1 MENYDVEILEQI
13 NLKETF
19 KEILNDY
26 VMFDETFNTNPVMY
40 ECFAN
45 YAFITKPDLKGKYLE
60 SYLIDLKQD
69 VVEFFEENGKRQYN
83 YQTLENLAFFR
94 LNKISQ
100 QYDLAKN
107 YIKDEEQLN
116 KISNKAKEYKKDLDV
131 IQSLDY

>member
-1 MENYDVEILEQI
+1 MENFDVEILEQV

-19 KEILNDY
+19 KEILDDY

-69 VVEFFEENGKRQYN
+69 VVEFFEEKADRSYN

-107 YIKDEEQLN
+107 YIKDEEQLS
-116 KISNKAKEYKKDLDV
+116 KISNKAKEYKKDLDI
-131 IQSLDY
+131 IQALDY

>member
-1 MENYDVEILEQI
+1 MENFNIEILEQV

-60 SYLIDLKQD
+60 NYLLDLKQD
-69 VVEFFEENGKRQYN
+69 VVEFFEEKDRTYS
-83 YQTLENLAFFR
+83 YETLENLAFFR
-94 LNKISQ
+94 LNKIAQ
-100 QYDLAKN
+100 QYDLAQKFMKN
-107 YIKDEEQLN
+107 EEQLVQL
-116 KISNKAKEYKKDLDV
+116 SNKAKDYKKDLDI
-131 IQSLDY
+131 IQSLSF

>member
-1 MENYDVEILEQI
+1 MENFNIEILEQV

-60 SYLIDLKQD
+60 NYLLDLKQD
-69 VVEFFEENGKRQYN
+69 VVEFFEGEERRYC
-83 YQTLENLAFFR
+83 YRTLENLAFFR
-94 LNKISQ
+94 LNKVAQ

-107 YIKDEEQLN
+107 FIKDEEQLAQ
-116 KISNKAKEYKKDLDV
+116 IQNKAKEYKKDLDI
-131 IQSLDY
+131 IQALVL

>member
-1 MENYDVEILEQI
+1 MENYDVEIATQI

-19 KEILNDY
+19 KEILSDY
-26 VMFDETFNTNPVMY
+26 VMFDETFNSNPVMY
-40 ECFAN
+40 ECFTN

-60 SYLIDLKQD
+60 SYLLDLKQD
-69 VVEFFEENGKRQYN
+69 VVEFFEDKDVKYN

-116 KISNKAKEYKKDLDV
+116 KIAHKAKEYKQDLDI
-131 IQSLDY
+131 IQALAF

>member
-1 MENYDVEILEQI
+1 MEKVNAEILEQV

-26 VMFDETFNTNPVMY
+26 VMFDETFNTNPDMY

-60 SYLIDLKQD
+60 SYLLDLKQD
-69 VVEFFEENGKRQYN
+69 IVEFFEEKNRN
-83 YQTLENLAFFR
+83 YSYETLENLAFFR

-116 KISNKAKEYKKDLDV
+116 KIANKAKEYKKDLDI
-131 IQSLDY
+131 IQTLAF

>member
-1 MENYDVEILEQI
+1 MENFNIEILEQI

-26 VMFDETFNTNPVMY
+26 VMFDENFNTNPVMY

-60 SYLIDLKQD
+60 NYLLDLKQD
-69 VVEFFEENGKRQYN
+69 VVEFFEGKERTYC
-83 YQTLENLAFFR
+83 YETLENLAFFR

-100 QYDLAKN
+100 QYDLAKH
-107 YIKDEEQLN
+107 YIKNEEQLN
-116 KISNKAKEYKKDLDV
+116 QMANKAKEYKKDLDI
-131 IQSLDY
+131 IQSLSY

>member
-1 MENYDVEILEQI
+1 MENFNVEILEQV

-60 SYLIDLKQD
+60 NYLLDLKQD
-69 VVEFFEENGKRQYN
+69 VVEFFEGQERRYC
-83 YQTLENLAFFR
+83 YRTLENLAFFR
-94 LNKISQ
+94 LNKVAQ

-107 YIKDEEQLN
+107 FIKDEEQLAQ
-116 KISNKAKEYKKDLDV
+116 IQNKAKEYKKDLDI
-131 IQSLDY
+131 IQALAL

>member
-1 MENYDVEILEQI
+1 MENFDVEILEQV

-19 KEILNDY
+19 KEILDDY

-69 VVEFFEENGKRQYN
+69 VVEFFEEKANRQYN

-107 YIKDEEQLN
+107 YIKDEEQLS
-116 KISNKAKEYKKDLDV
+116 KISNKAKEYKKDLDI
-131 IQSLDY
+131 IQALDY

>member
-1 MENYDVEILEQI
+1 MERFNIEILEQV

-19 KEILNDY
+19 KEILADY
-26 VMFDETFNTNPVMY
+26 VMFDENFNTNPVMY

-60 SYLIDLKQD
+60 NYLIDLKQD
-69 VVEFFEENGKRQYN
+69 VVEFFEEQDRTYC

-94 LNKISQ
+94 LNKVAQ

-107 YIKDEEQLN
+107 FIKDEEQLAQIQ
-116 KISNKAKEYKKDLDV
+116 KKAKEYKKDLDI
-131 IQSLDY
+131 IQALSF

>member
-1 MENYDVEILEQI
+1 MENFNIEILEQV

-60 SYLIDLKQD
+60 NYLLDLKQD
-69 VVEFFEENGKRQYN
+69 VVEFFEGEERKYCYR
-83 YQTLENLAFFR
+83 TLENLAFFR
-94 LNKISQ
+94 LNKVSQ

-107 YIKDEEQLN
+107 FIKDEEQLAQ
-116 KISNKAKEYKKDLDV
+116 IQNKAKEYKKDLDI
-131 IQSLDY
+131 IQALAL

>member
-1 MENYDVEILEQI
+1 MENYDVEILNQV

-19 KEILNDY
+19 KEILDDY
-26 VMFDETFNTNPVMY
+26 VTFDEMFNTNPVMY

-60 SYLIDLKQD
+60 NYLIDLKQD
-69 VVEFFEENGKRQYN
+69 VVEFFEGKEWEYS
-83 YQTLENLAFFR
+83 YETLENLAFFR
-94 LNKISQ
+94 LNKASQ

-107 YIKDEEQLN
+107 YIKDDEQLT

-131 IQSLDY
+131 IKALSY

>member
-1 MENYDVEILEQI
+1 MENFNVEILEQV

-60 SYLIDLKQD
+60 NYLLDLKQD
-69 VVEFFEENGKRQYN
+69 VVEFFEGQERRYCHR
-83 YQTLENLAFFR
+83 TLENLAFFR
-94 LNKISQ
+94 LNKVAQ

-107 YIKDEEQLN
+107 FIKDEEQLAQ
-116 KISNKAKEYKKDLDV
+116 IQNKAKEYKKDLDI
-131 IQSLDY
+131 IQALAL

>member
-1 MENYDVEILEQI
+1 MEKFDVEILTQVD
-13 NLKETF
+13 LKETF
-19 KEILNDY
+19 KEILDDY

-60 SYLIDLKQD
+60 SYLLDLKQD
-69 VVEFFEENGKRQYN
+69 VVEFFEEKERTYD

-94 LNKISQ
+94 LSKISQ

-107 YIKDEEQLN
+107 YIKDEEQLS
-116 KISNKAKEYKKDLDV
+116 KIANKAKEYKKDLDI
-131 IQSLDY
+131 IQSLAF

>member
-1 MENYDVEILEQI
+1 MENFDVEILEQV

-69 VVEFFEENGKRQYN
+69 VVEFFEEKSDRQYN

-100 QYDLAKN
+100 QYDLARN
-107 YIKDEEQLN
+107 YIKDEEQLS

-131 IQSLDY
+131 IQALDY

>member
-1 MENYDVEILEQI
+1 MENFNVEILEQV

-60 SYLIDLKQD
+60 NYLLDLKQD
-69 VVEFFEENGKRQYN
+69 VVEFFEGQEKKYCYR
-83 YQTLENLAFFR
+83 TLENLAFFR
-94 LNKISQ
+94 LNKVAQ

-107 YIKDEEQLN
+107 FIKDEEQLAQ
-116 KISNKAKEYKKDLDV
+116 IQNKAKEYKKDLDI
-131 IQSLDY
+131 IQALSF

>member
-1 MENYDVEILEQI
+1 MENFNVDILEQI

-26 VMFDETFNTNPVMY
+26 VMFDENFNTNPVMY

-60 SYLIDLKQD
+60 NYLLDLKQD
-69 VVEFFEENGKRQYN
+69 VVEFFEEKQRDYS
-83 YQTLENLAFFR
+83 YETLENLAFFR
-94 LNKISQ
+94 LNKIAQ

-107 YIKDEEQLN
+107 YIKNEEQLSQ
-116 KISNKAKEYKKDLDV
+116 IANKAKEYKKDLDI
-131 IQSLDY
+131 IQALSY

>member
-1 MENYDVEILEQI
+1 MENFNIEILEQV

-60 SYLIDLKQD
+60 NYLLDLKQD
-69 VVEFFEENGKRQYN
+69 VVEFFEGQERRYC
-83 YQTLENLAFFR
+83 YRTLENLAFFR
-94 LNKISQ
+94 LNKVAQ

-107 YIKDEEQLN
+107 FIKDEEQLAQ
-116 KISNKAKEYKKDLDV
+116 IQNKAKEYKKDLDI
-131 IQSLDY
+131 IQALAL

>member
-1 MENYDVEILEQI
+1 MENFNVEILEQV

-60 SYLIDLKQD
+60 NYLLDLKQD
-69 VVEFFEENGKRQYN
+69 VVEFFEGQEKKYCYR
-83 YQTLENLAFFR
+83 TLENLAFFR
-94 LNKISQ
+94 LNKAAQ

-107 YIKDEEQLN
+107 FIKDEEQLAQMQ
-116 KISNKAKEYKKDLDV
+116 NKAKEYKKDLDI
-131 IQSLDY
+131 IQALAL

>member
-1 MENYDVEILEQI
+1 MENFNVEILEQI

-60 SYLIDLKQD
+60 NYLLDLKQD
-69 VVEFFEENGKRQYN
+69 VVEFFEGQERRYC
-83 YQTLENLAFFR
+83 YRTLENLAFFR
-94 LNKISQ
+94 LNKVAQ

-107 YIKDEEQLN
+107 FIKDEEQLAQ
-116 KISNKAKEYKKDLDV
+116 IQNKAKEYKKDLDI
-131 IQSLDY
+131 IQALAL

>member
-1 MENYDVEILEQI
+1 MENFNVEILEQV

-60 SYLIDLKQD
+60 NYLLDLKQD
-69 VVEFFEENGKRQYN
+69 VVEFFEGQERRYC
-83 YQTLENLAFFR
+83 YRTLENLAFFR
-94 LNKISQ
+94 LNKVAQ

-107 YIKDEEQLN
+107 FIKDEEQLTQ
-116 KISNKAKEYKKDLDV
+116 IQNKAKEYKKDLDI
-131 IQSLDY
+131 IQALAL

>member
-1 MENYDVEILEQI
+1 MENLNSEILQQV

-26 VMFDETFNTNPVMY
+26 VMFDETFNTNSDMY
-40 ECFAN
+40 ECFSN

-60 SYLIDLKQD
+60 NYLIDLKQD
-69 VVEFFEENGKRQYN
+69 VVEFFEEGEKKYN

-116 KISNKAKEYKKDLDV
+116 AIANKAKEYKKDLDI
-131 IQSLDY
+131 IQSLAY

>member
-1 MENYDVEILEQI
+1 MENFNAEILEQV

-26 VMFDETFNTNPVMY
+26 VMFDEKFNTNPEMY

-60 SYLIDLKQD
+60 NYLLDLKQD
-69 VVEFFEENGKRQYN
+69 IVEFFEEKDRKYC
-83 YQTLENLAFFR
+83 YETLENLAFFR
-94 LNKISQ
+94 LNKASQ

-116 KISNKAKEYKKDLDV
+116 KISNKAKEYKQDLDI
-131 IQSLDY
+131 IQTLAF

>member
-1 MENYDVEILEQI
+1 MENFNVEILEQV

-60 SYLIDLKQD
+60 NYLLDLKQD
-69 VVEFFEENGKRQYN
+69 VVEFFEGEERKYCYR
-83 YQTLENLAFFR
+83 TLENLAFFR
-94 LNKISQ
+94 LNKVSQ

-107 YIKDEEQLN
+107 FIKDEEQLAQ
-116 KISNKAKEYKKDLDV
+116 IQNKAKEYKKDLDI
-131 IQSLDY
+131 IQALAL